1 MSDSPDVT
9 DGPFVLTQE
18 KEALIRKWMKIYK
31 ENDLARAEWY
41 KVYGIIF
48 NKLKEG
54 EAAYKKVVDAA
65 SASEKKAAL
74 DLLKKRA
81 EERKVRLDDEAEE
94 EADD

>member
-1 MSDSPDVT
+1 MRNKRET
-9 DGPFVLTQE
+9 DISNYTD
-18 KEALIRKWMKIYK
+18 KTT
-31 ENDLARAEWY
+31 
-41 KVYGIIF
+41 
-48 NKLKEG
+48 
-54 EAAYKKVVDAA
+54 DAA